1 MSLWTDT
8 SLKTEKTRRHG
19 RKRRQGK
26 IWRRR
31 RGAEGVNRKETND
44 AEGND
49 TETLLSPVYFRAKL
63 DKLRKCESFLVLPIN
78 YFSRLSQLLKPTNF
92 EIKPNSFMIL
102 VLHGKQ
108 IHIISDVYS
117 ECLLFWEIFHYHMSM
132 LHKK

>member
-49 TETLLSPVYFRAKL
+49 RDTPFSCVFQSQVGQTEEVWILPSSANKLL
-63 DKLRKCESFLVLPIN
+63 
-78 YFSRLSQLLKPTNF
+78 
-92 EIKPNSFMIL
+92 
-102 VLHGKQ
+102 
-108 IHIISDVYS
+108 
-117 ECLLFWEIFHYHMSM
+117 
-132 LHKK
+132 